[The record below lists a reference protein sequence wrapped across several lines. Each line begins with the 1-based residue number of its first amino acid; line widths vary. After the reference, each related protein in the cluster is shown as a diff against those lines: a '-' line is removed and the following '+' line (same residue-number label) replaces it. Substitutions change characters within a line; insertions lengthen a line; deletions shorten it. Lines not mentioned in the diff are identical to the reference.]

1 MSASRIAT
9 LEEELRLCRNR
20 HATGLKALGH
30 NGRVVGKVELVEGM
44 TRDDLITRITHL
56 SDEGRAVDTHPTANK
71 YPSGASISASVKAL
85 QKLFNM
91 VTGTT
96 KKTAMP
102 GDNFDWLQDVLAV
115 MRILNSHYT
124 TLNSQTTIKTK
135 LTALLSWLQGYDQL
149 LAKYSQ
155 HMSESAGFRDEETAN
170 NEMTPKQKERHVAW
184 PEIVETFNRDVH
196 DIDDKFL
203 LGINILWAPRRL
215 DLRFLHLKILGP
227 GATGAILADNRVLLP
242 VVKDTNYIVV
252 SGPKM
257 YLVFDVYKT
266 SATFGRQVFELE
278 GRLIE
283 IIREYVSTHELKDG
297 DVLIPQPTNKNK
309 VRASSDMSARMGT
322 LLDRYFHNGM
332 TQVNLRQS
340 YSTYNHEQNFS
351 EAVLKTLTARLA
363 HSVGTSRMYYR
374 KIK

>member
-1 MSASRIAT
+1 MSDRIAA
-9 LEEELRLCRNR
+9 LEEELRLCRKS
-20 HATGLKALGH
+20 HAKPVLGH
-30 NGRVVGKVELVEGM
+30 NGRVVGKVELVKGM
-44 TRDDLITRITHL
+44 TRDDLIASITRL
-56 SDEGRAVDTHPTANK
+56 SDEGRAVDPHPTANK
-71 YPSGASISASVKAL
+71 YPRSTSIAASVKAL
-85 QKLFNM
+85 QTLFNL

-96 KKTAMP
+96 KKTQMP
-102 GDNFDWLQDVLAV
+102 GDNFDWLQDVKAV
-115 MRILNSHYT
+115 MRALNAHYT
-124 TLNSQTTIKTK
+124 TNNSQTTIKTK
-135 LTALLSWLQGYDQL
+135 LTALLSWLKGYDQL

-155 HMSESAGFRDEETAN
+155 QMTESAVVRDEETAN
-170 NEMTPKQKERHVAW
+170 NEMTPKQKERYVEW
-184 PEIVETFNRDVH
+184 SEIVDTFNQDVH

-242 VVKDTNYIVV
+242 VVKNTNYVVV
-252 SGPKM
+252 SGKKM
-257 YLVFDVYKT
+257 FLVFDVYKT
-266 SATFGRQVFELE
+266 SATFGRQVFELDD
-278 GRLIE
+278 RLVD
-283 IIREYVSTHELKDG
+283 IINEYVTAHDLEDG

-309 VRASSDMSARMGT
+309 VRASSDMSTLMAT

-351 EAVLKTLTARLA
+351 EGVLKTLTARLA